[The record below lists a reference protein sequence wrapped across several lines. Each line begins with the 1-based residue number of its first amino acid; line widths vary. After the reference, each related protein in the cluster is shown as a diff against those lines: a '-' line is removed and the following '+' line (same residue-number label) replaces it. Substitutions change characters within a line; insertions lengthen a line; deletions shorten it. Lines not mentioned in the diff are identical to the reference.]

1 MTGKFVVRG
10 LGVISTLIIVRM
22 LDPTDFGLVA
32 IAMLVIGFGNVLTQI
47 GVYRYLILKPEIC
60 DNDLNAAWTINIILR
75 SMVVL
80 GLMILAPYIAQLW
93 GDQNITSVIR
103 LLAIVQII
111 SMFENVGMIYFEK
124 NVSFKQTAKLGMVA
138 KIGSFIVT
146 VGAAVVLKNYMALV
160 LGAITNALFRTVF
173 SYYISDYRPGFSL
186 KIDSDMFSVSSHI
199 FLRNII
205 GYTRSQMDILLIGQF
220 FGSAAAGKFNIAKT
234 FAIMPQTEL
243 ISPAMKPFFSA
254 SSKQSSDYGLVEKK
268 FFQMLF
274 ISLSLAF
281 PCIVGL
287 NALAEPF
294 TLVVLGEKW
303 LDVIPFIGILGF
315 IMLPF
320 ITQPLLFNLYDFKGR
335 SKYGV
340 LNDIF
345 GLVAIL
351 SVFALI
357 KPAGLME
364 FTELRIFVALLSFLF
379 MTLLASML
387 INLSWLSL
395 LYVIVVILIPT
406 SIMAVSMFFVMP
418 LLDNLSPLMLL
429 ALTAGI
435 GGSIYAIVFWLL
447 ASVFKRFERNFIY
460 SLYPAIVYK
469 YTI

>member
-10 LGVISTLIIVRM
+10 LGVISTLIIVRL
-22 LDPTDFGLVA
+22 LDPSDFGLVA

-47 GVYRYLILKPEIC
+47 GVYRYLILKPEIF
-60 DNDLNAAWTINIILR
+60 DDDLNAAWTINIILR
-75 SMVVL
+75 SLVVL
-80 GLMILAPYIAQLW
+80 GLVVLAPYIAKLW
-93 GDQNITSVIR
+93 NDQDITIVIR

-124 NVSFKQTAKLGMVA
+124 SVSFKQSAKLDIVA
-138 KIGSFIVT
+138 KIGSFFVT
-146 VGAAVVLKNYMALV
+146 VGAAFLLKNYMALV
-160 LGAITNALFRTVF
+160 LGAITNALFRTSF
-173 SYYISDYRPGFSL
+173 SYYISNYRPRFSL
-186 KIDSDMFSVSSHI
+186 KIDPDMFSVSSHI
-199 FLRNII
+199 FVRNII

-254 SSKQSSDYGLVEKK
+254 SSKQSSDYNLVEKK

-281 PCIVGL
+281 PCILGL
-287 NALAEPF
+287 YALAEPF

-351 SVFALI
+351 CAFGVVG
-357 KPAGLME
+357 PVGLLE
-364 FTELRIFVALLSFLF
+364 FTEIRIFVAFLSFLF
-379 MTLLASML
+379 MTMLACIL
-387 INLSWLSL
+387 IKLSFVHLMSVM
-395 LYVIVVILIPT
+395 VIILIPT
-406 SIMAVSMFFVMP
+406 FLMAVGVFFIMP
-418 LLDNLSPLMLL
+418 LLNDLSPILLL
-429 ALTAGI
+429 AITTCVGAGI
-435 GGSIYAIVFWLL
+435 YAFVFFLL
-447 ASVFKRFERNFIY
+447 ASVFKRFGGRFLY
-460 SLYPAIVYK
+460 SLYPAIIYK
-469 YTI
+469 YTV